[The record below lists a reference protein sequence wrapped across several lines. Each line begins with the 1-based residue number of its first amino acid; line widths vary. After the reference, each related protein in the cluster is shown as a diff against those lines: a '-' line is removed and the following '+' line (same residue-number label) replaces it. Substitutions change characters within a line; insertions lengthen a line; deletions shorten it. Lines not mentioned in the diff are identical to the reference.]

1 MARFRARLAFFVLK
15 RDGKGWGI
23 AKSAPSGARAALEAE
38 APVLAGLGAPGL
50 ALGNRRFM
58 LEGRFPPWAFGFAS
72 PALRA
77 APGRISAARRA
88 AHSIGLSMRNPSIRG
103 RLATASLLALALG
116 AAGCSNQAHIPQS
129 ARPAPQAAQSADAGP
144 GAEQIAQAQ
153 SILSAQTPLFSILP
167 PNAGSQ
173 TAPSYIFGGPSF
185 GTNGAKLNAAAAAA
199 IDSAQAVVTDIPAQT
214 LNDPQ
219 AAQNL
224 ERLNRRLYDFRDKET
239 LSKDL
244 GDETGKFAQAVKDAM
259 AKTPAAA
266 QSAQSGAA
274 DHMRAFAAL
283 NLLAVAAP
291 KQTTPDSGAAMLV
304 LSQAAHAGK
313 KWESLDTVAELIDR
327 QSAISPEAAAK
338 ALKALIDGYD
348 GLLERQK
355 QMVDAYEK
363 GDYAQSRQIQDEV
376 NARLAAAASEAAPYF
391 DRQNGAA
398 LHRAWADKIEGKARA
413 GSIFAVVNQSHLTG
427 PGGLI
432 AMLLA
437 HGWTVRPVDAETP
450 AGQTAGAPERPAT
463 AEANEAAEANKAA
476 NESALGNPETP
487 ESSAGAS
494 EPQGSG
500 GAAP

>member
-1 MARFRARLAFFVLK
+1 
-15 RDGKGWGI
+15 
-23 AKSAPSGARAALEAE
+23 
-38 APVLAGLGAPGL
+38 
-50 ALGNRRFM
+50 
-58 LEGRFPPWAFGFAS
+58 
-72 PALRA
+72 
-77 APGRISAARRA
+77 
-88 AHSIGLSMRNPSIRG
+88 MRNPSIRG

-116 AAGCSNQAHIPQS
+116 AAGCSNQAHIPQN
-129 ARPAPQAAQSADAGP
+129 ARPAPQAAQAAAVGP
-144 GAEQIAQAQ
+144 NAEQIAQAQ
-153 SILSAQTPLFSILP
+153 SVLSAQTPLFSILP
-167 PNAGSQ
+167 PNAESQ
-173 TAPSYIFGGPSF
+173 TAPSYVFGGPAF
-185 GTNGAKLNAAAAAA
+185 GTGGAKLNAAAAAA
-199 IDSAQAVVTDIPAQT
+199 IDAAQAVVTDIPAQT

-239 LSKDL
+239 LRKDL

-266 QSAQSGAA
+266 QSAQTGAA

-291 KQTTPDSGAAMLV
+291 KQTTPDAGAAMLV

-327 QSAISPEAAAK
+327 QSTISTEAAAK
-338 ALKALIDGYD
+338 TLRALIDGYD
-348 GLLERQK
+348 ALLERQK

-376 NARLAAAASEAAPYF
+376 NAKLAAAAPEAAPYF

-398 LHRAWADKIEGKARA
+398 LHRAWAAQIEGKARA

-437 HGWTVRPVDAETP
+437 DGWTVRPVDAETP
-450 AGQTAGAPERPAT
+450 AGQTAAAPERPAA
-463 AEANEAAEANKAA
+463 AEANEANEA
-476 NESALGNPETP
+476 ALGNPETP
-487 ESSAGAS
+487 EAAADAS
-494 EPQGSG
+494 EPQAA
-500 GAAP
+500 GAAAP